1 MTGLSSSTLT
11 GVPKGR
17 TQIAAVV
24 RRSRPR
30 VLRAAWWAF
39 RSTNAVKRQLAAG
52 VARPV
57 VPSPPNL
64 PLSAGIG
71 VDAVIGRLQATCLE
85 AAMVRQ
91 RWLSAHGIRRDVVI
105 GLPTFNFG
113 PTPAHAWVD
122 GFDVT
127 AAEGH
132 QEIHRIPVASD
143 ERAAHGEGWARNGA

>member
-1 MTGLSSSTLT
+1 MLT

-17 TQIAAVV
+17 TRITAMA
-24 RRSRPR
+24 RCSRPR

-39 RSTNAVKRQLAAG
+39 RSTNIVRKQLAVG
-52 VARPV
+52 VVRPT

-71 VDAVIGRLQATCLE
+71 VDVVIGRLQATCLE

-105 GLPTFNFG
+105 GLPALNFG
-113 PTPAHAWVD
+113 ATPAHAWVD
-122 GFDVT
+122 GLDVISP
-127 AAEGH
+127 EGH
-132 QEIHRIPVASD
+132 EEIHRIPVTSD
-143 ERAAHGEGWARNGA
+143 